1 MADPHVI
8 LAPLVEPPLPP
19 VPAAAPE
26 ATLPWLL
33 LLGLGSAL
41 IVLALLAWAWRRRAP
56 QRALRRIARQADA
69 VQGAHQLAH
78 WQRRHAPAM
87 SAEWQQA
94 LERLRFGPADDAAA
108 ATLQRLCAQAAQ
120 ARRAG

>member
-1 MADPHVI
+1 MADPHLI

-19 VPAAAPE
+19 VSLPAPQP
-26 ATLPWLL
+26 TLSWLL
-33 LLGLGSAL
+33 LLGLGIAL
-41 IVLALLAWAWRRRAP
+41 IVVALLAWFWRRRAP
-56 QRALRRIARQADA
+56 QRALRHIARQADA

-78 WQRRHAPAM
+78 WQRNHAPAM

-94 LERLRFGPADDAAA
+94 LERLRFGAPDAGTT
-108 ATLQRLCAQAAQ
+108 TLQRLCAEVAQ